1 MTMNP
6 LLEEIRSAMIKMNDE
21 QLEHFKSLIPA
32 ILTCYMDESF
42 SATVIIK
49 EEKDDFGS
57 VHSVNADDFQI
68 NDMLLST
75 CDAMGL
81 NELQNA
87 NRPLWF
93 H

>member
-1 MTMNP
+1 MTINP
-6 LLEEIRSAMIKMNDE
+6 LLDEIRSAMNKMDDE

-32 ILTCYMDESF
+32 LLTCYMDESF

-49 EEKDDFGS
+49 EDKDGFGS

>member
-1 MTMNP
+1 MTINP
-6 LLEEIRSAMIKMNDE
+6 LLDEIRSAMIKMDDE

-32 ILTCYMDESF
+32 LLTCYMDESF

-49 EEKDDFGS
+49 KDKDGFGS

-87 NRPLWF
+87 NQPLWF

>member
-49 EEKDDFGS
+49 EEKDDFG
-57 VHSVNADDFQI
+57 V
-68 NDMLLST
+68 
-75 CDAMGL
+75 
-81 NELQNA
+81 
-87 NRPLWF
+87 
-93 H
+93 